1 MDDLFSS
8 KSTEDQETAVLT
20 DTAETEE
27 PVAASEVPSLELPK
41 EPSVPLMPGVTV
53 NKPTSYPPILGIPSE
68 EKPAMIDPETF
79 KLERSLST
87 LGYLLVL
94 IVMQIPIV
102 GLILTI
108 VWACSA
114 KKKSLRSLSRA
125 MIIIWILMI
134 ILGVACYLFVST
146 HSVLVTH
153 WLNTFKDFFRFLK

>member
-8 KSTEDQETAVLT
+8 KSTEEQETAVLT

-79 KLERSLST
+79 NIRMASVERPK
-87 LGYLLVL
+87 
-94 IVMQIPIV
+94 QIPSHQ
-102 GLILTI
+102 LHRN
-108 VWACSA
+108 CS
-114 KKKSLRSLSRA
+114 
-125 MIIIWILMI
+125 
-134 ILGVACYLFVST
+134 
-146 HSVLVTH
+146 
-153 WLNTFKDFFRFLK
+153 